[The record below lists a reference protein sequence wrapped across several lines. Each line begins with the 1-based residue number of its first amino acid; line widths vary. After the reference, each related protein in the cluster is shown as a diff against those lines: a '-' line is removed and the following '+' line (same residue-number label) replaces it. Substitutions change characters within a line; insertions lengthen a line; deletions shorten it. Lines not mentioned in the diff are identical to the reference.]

1 MNAIEVQKI
10 SKSYKEKVVDEI
22 EFTVERGSIFGLLGP
37 NGAGKSTTVRIMSS
51 LAKADEGDVY
61 VEGLSIKEKEVRNQI
76 GYVAQKTAV
85 NLACTARENLMLQGR
100 LYGLKSGALRERVNY
115 LLNQFDLEK
124 SANKL
129 AAKFSGGMQ
138 RKLDL
143 AMGLIHGPSVL
154 FLDEPTTGLDPEA
167 RASLWKQII
176 KLKNDSN
183 LTVVLTTHYLEE
195 ADALAD
201 QLLIID
207 NGKAVVQG
215 SPQQLK
221 KAVARRGIRIS
232 TCK

>member
-10 SKSYKEKVVDEI
+10 SKFYKEKVVDEI

-61 VEGLSIKEKEVRNQI
+61 VEGLSIKEKAVRNQI

-85 NLACTARENLMLQGR
+85 NLAFTARENLMLQGR

-143 AMGLIHGPSVL
+143 AMGLFMDRLSY
-154 FLDEPTTGLDPEA
+154 F
-167 RASLWKQII
+167 
-176 KLKNDSN
+176 
-183 LTVVLTTHYLEE
+183 
-195 ADALAD
+195 
-201 QLLIID
+201 
-207 NGKAVVQG
+207 
-215 SPQQLK
+215 
-221 KAVARRGIRIS
+221 
-232 TCK
+232 